1 LKEDGKRGKIDK
13 DVEASIVKGEET

>member
-1 LKEDGKRGKIDK
+1 LTEDGKRGKIDK